1 MRFLFVF
8 AFTLFLGS
16 ASHLQAQ
23 IRTAPNTGQNT
34 QRQRVQTKPFEERT
48 FKERIWWGSPLILS
62 FSGSNV
68 VNEFTIGIA
77 PTVGYQVFPNFS
89 IGPRATLIYTHLN
102 FKNALPGGENFKANP
117 LSWGVGAFA
126 RYNVFQG
133 LFIHGEYEY
142 LDAPWQYTIDPVE
155 NDIDITRLARSNLWL
170 GGGYVSPGPV
180 GFEIMGL
187 YNVIGNESDFGSRFI
202 LRTGVVVNY

>member
-1 MRFLFVF
+1 MKRLHTLVLTVFLL
-8 AFTLFLGS
+8 AGIT
-16 ASHLQAQ
+16 AQAQ
-23 IRTAPNTGQNT
+23 IRTAPSTGT
-34 QRQRVQTKPFEERT
+34 TPQRQTYQPKPFEERT

-68 VNEFTIGIA
+68 VTEFTIGIA

-89 IGPRATLIYTHLN
+89 IGPRATFIYTHLN

-155 NDIDITRLARSNLWL
+155 NDVNITRFARSNLWL

>member
-1 MRFLFVF
+1 MTLFVL
-8 AFTLFLGS
+8 TGPLVV
-16 ASHLQAQ
+16 QAQ
-23 IRTAPNTGQNT
+23 IRTAPNSGTST
-34 QRQRVQTKPFEERT
+34 QRQRTETKPFEERS
-48 FKERIWWGSPLILS
+48 FKERIWFGSPIILS
-62 FSGSNV
+62 FNGNELF
-68 VNEFTIGIA
+68 NEFNIGLA

-89 IGPRATLIYTHLN
+89 LGPRATLIYTHFN
-102 FKNALPGGENFKANP
+102 FKGVFPGEPNIKANTF
-117 LSWGVGAFA
+117 SWGVGAFA

-133 LFIHGEYEY
+133 LFVHGEYEY
-142 LDAPWQYTIDPVE
+142 LDAPWQFTPDPVE
-155 NDIDITRLARSNLWL
+155 NDVEISRFARSNLWL